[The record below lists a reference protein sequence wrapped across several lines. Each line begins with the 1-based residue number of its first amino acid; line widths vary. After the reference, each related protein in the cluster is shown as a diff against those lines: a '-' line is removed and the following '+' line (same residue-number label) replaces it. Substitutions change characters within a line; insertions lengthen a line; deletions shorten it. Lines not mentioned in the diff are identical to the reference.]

1 MMKTHKKP
9 NKKILRL
16 LKTPLVLLVWLAVWY
31 AASETV
37 GMELLVPSPEA
48 VFDSFLELIKEK
60 EFYLSCFNSL
70 YKVILG
76 WGIGSL
82 AGVLLGILTSLSSVI
97 KAFFEPVLHLIKAT
111 PVASFIVLSLVL
123 MSSKSVPVFTCALI
137 SVPIVWANVSEGISS
152 PDKKLVEMADFFNMP
167 VRKKI
172 NDIYIPAV
180 LPYFS
185 AAAKTA
191 MGLSWKAGI
200 AAEVI
205 CTPSDTIGAG
215 IQNAKIY
222 LETPSLFAWTATV
235 IILSVLLEKLLGLIL
250 NKHGGKS

>member
-1 MMKTHKKP
+1 MMKTHKKR